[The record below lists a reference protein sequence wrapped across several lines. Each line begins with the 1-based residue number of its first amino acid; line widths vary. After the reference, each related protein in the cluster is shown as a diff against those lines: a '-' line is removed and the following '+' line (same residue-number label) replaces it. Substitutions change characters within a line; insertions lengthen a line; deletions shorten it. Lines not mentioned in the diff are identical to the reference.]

1 MKRPIVFVCLG
12 AALAGFA
19 ADAAA
24 KWRDPFCQD
33 KHEIPP
39 FFALATSASSLSA
52 TDAFAYHSITG
63 EERSGPFE
71 WKNSDYSRVNS
82 GS

>member
-1 MKRPIVFVCLG
+1 MKTPIIFVCFG
-12 AALAGFA
+12 AAFAGFA
-19 ADAAA
+19 ADATA
-24 KWRDPFCQD
+24 KWQDPFHQD
-33 KHEIPP
+33 KHEMPP
-39 FFALATSASSLSA
+39 FVALATSASSLSA

-71 WKNSDYSRVNS
+71 QQKTYSSRVNS